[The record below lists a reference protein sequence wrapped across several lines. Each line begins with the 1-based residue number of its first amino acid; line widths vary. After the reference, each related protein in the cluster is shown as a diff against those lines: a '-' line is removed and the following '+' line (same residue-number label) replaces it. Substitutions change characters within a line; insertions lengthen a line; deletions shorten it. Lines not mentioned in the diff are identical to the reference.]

1 MGGSVTDR
9 PYPPLRPQS
18 PPRHRRRAT
27 PWALVIGIVVLA
39 VLALVLA
46 IILLTRDGGETAEG
60 SPGAGSPSPT
70 ATTSGAASPS
80 AEASAS
86 PTAGAS
92 GTPAASAGPT
102 PVVADPEGILPVGSI
117 VEVVADGLRLRD
129 APSTDAAVVA
139 TVGAG
144 EVLYLVTNPNTL
156 GPVEGD
162 GYEWYIGMHAP
173 GYRGWPNNLPGFD
186 DPSGD
191 QRVFG
196 WFAAGNDAEPFVS
209 LAPARCTD
217 GEVTIQSL
225 YGLTPWERLA
235 CLGDRQLT
243 IEGTFGCG
251 GCGGLAPGTFEPE
264 WLSHPIN
271 FNILGPPWAEGH
283 DASESL
289 VLRVPPDVVQ
299 FDTVEAGSVLR
310 VVGHFNDPISAEC
323 VIAPGEPGSEVPADD
338 GAAEWFCREQ
348 FVVESWENI
357 GTDPDYRDS

>member
-1 MGGSVTDR
+1 VSDR
-9 PYPPLRPQS
+9 PYPPLRPQV
-18 PPRHRRRAT
+18 PPRPRRRAT

-46 IILLTRDGGETAEG
+46 IILLTRDDGGSADG
-60 SPGAGSPSPT
+60 SPGASPT
-70 ATTSGAASPS
+70 ASGAASPS
-80 AEASAS
+80 AETSASA
-86 PTAGAS
+86 TAGAS
-92 GTPAASAGPT
+92 VTPAASAGPT
-102 PVVADPEGILPVGSI
+102 PVVAAPDGILPVGSI

-129 APSTDAAVVA
+129 EPSTDGAVVA
-139 TVGAG
+139 TVAAG

-162 GYEWYIGMHAP
+162 GYQWYIGMHAP
-173 GYRGWPNNLPGFD
+173 GYTGWPNNPPGFD

-191 QRVFG
+191 PRVSG
-196 WFAAGNDAEPFVS
+196 WFAAGNAGESFVS
-209 LAPARCTD
+209 LEPARCTD
-217 GEVTIQSL
+217 DEVTIQTL

-264 WLSHPIN
+264 WLTHPIN

-289 VLRVPPDVVQ
+289 VLRVPPAVPQ
-299 FDTVEAGSVLR
+299 LDTAVAGSILR
-310 VVGHFNDPISAEC
+310 VVGHFNDAISTEC
-323 VIAPGEPGSEVPADD
+323 EIAPGGSEVPADD
-338 GAAEWFCREQ
+338 VAAEWYCREQ
-348 FVVESWENI
+348 FVVEAWESI
-357 GTDPDYRDS
+357 GTDPDYQGS

>member
-1 MGGSVTDR
+1 MSDR
-9 PYPPLRPQS
+9 PYPPLRPQV
-18 PPRHRRRAT
+18 PLRPRRRAT

-46 IILLTRDGGETAEG
+46 VILLTRDGGETADE
-60 SPGAGSPSPT
+60 SPGAGSPT
-70 ATTSGAASPS
+70 ASATAGGAASPG
-80 AEASAS
+80 AETSVS
-86 PTAGAS
+86 PSAGAS
-92 GTPAASAGPT
+92 GTPAASAGPS
-102 PVVADPEGILPVGSI
+102 PVVSAPDSILPVGSI

-129 APSTDAAVVA
+129 APSTDGAVVA
-139 TVGAG
+139 TVAAG
-144 EVLYLVTNPNTL
+144 EVLYLVTSPNTL

-173 GYRGWPNNLPGFD
+173 GYTGWPNNPPGFD

-191 QRVFG
+191 PRAFG
-196 WFAAGNDAEPFVS
+196 WFAAGSAAESFVS
-209 LAPARCTD
+209 LTPARCTD
-217 GEVTIQSL
+217 DEVTIRTL
-225 YGLTPWERLA
+225 YALTAWERLS

-264 WLSHPIN
+264 WLAHPIN

-289 VLRVPPDVVQ
+289 VLRVPPAVAQ
-299 FDTVEAGSVLR
+299 LDTADAGSVLR
-310 VVGHFNDPISAEC
+310 VVGHFNDPISTEC
-323 VIAPGEPGSEVPADD
+323 VIAPGEAGSEVPADD
-338 GAAEWFCREQ
+338 AAAEWFCREQ
-348 FVVESWENI
+348 FVVESWEII